1 MKEFYYSV
9 RDEMGIHA
17 RPAGILAKEAKK
29 YSSSVTISRDKS
41 SADLKKLF
49 AVMQLAVKQGE
60 KIRVSVEGP
69 DEAEAAAALER
80 FFRENV

>member
-9 RDEMGIHA
+9 QDEMGIHA

-69 DEAEAAAALER
+69 DEGEAAAALER

>member
-9 RDEMGIHA
+9 QDEMGIHA
-17 RPAGILAKEAKK
+17 RPAGALAKEAKK
-29 YSSSVTISRDKS
+29 YSSSVTISRDES

-80 FFRENV
+80 FFRENL